1 VTRLGYLD
9 RTAAGGPV
17 QPLVEPPAPRRPSGA
32 IVRFAI
38 ARSRARRSVLLF
50 LAERRSSYPSE
61 IARSTAF
68 TVTNVLGALVGSRER
83 YQDGL
88 SLVQLGLVAEETS
101 GGDPIRSFAITDVGL
116 ALARELHRPL
126 ALQPM

>member
-1 VTRLGYLD
+1 MTQTLVDTS
-9 RTAAGGPV
+9 AA
-17 QPLVEPPAPRRPSGA
+17 ARRVSGA
-32 IVRFAI
+32 LVRFAI

-50 LAERRSSYPSE
+50 LAERQTSYPSE

-101 GGDPIRSFAITDVGL
+101 GGDPIRSFTITDVGL
-116 ALARELHRPL
+116 ALARELRRP
-126 ALQPM
+126 AAFAFSQPM